1 MLRTELIRPLPE
13 LLREHADQFGDKDAY
28 VDARRSVSYSSLELR
43 TWRLAGHLAEL
54 GLRAGD
60 RAVICL
66 GNHIETVESYFAIAR
81 ASGVAVPVNPH
92 LAEAE
97 LAHVLDDSGA
107 TVVITDRPRLEL
119 LRRIRANR
127 PQPRLV
133 VTGDGEAP
141 AGAVAFTAMAATDPT
156 TPARDDLGLDEP
168 AFMLY
173 TSGTTGRPKG
183 VVSTQRGYLWSIAA
197 SFAPILG
204 LSAQDRVLWP
214 APLFHAM
221 AHGLCVLGV
230 TAVGATARIM
240 DGFDADELLVAL
252 REERATFLAGVPTM
266 YHHLLRAAGGRRV
279 EAPDLR
285 LCLVAGAA
293 SGASLCQSFEEVFG
307 APLLDCYGSTE
318 TCGLIT
324 ANWPTGARP
333 PGSCGLPVP
342 GLGVRL
348 VSPDTGIDV
357 ATGQDGEVWVS
368 GPSLMVGYHNQP
380 GATAEAMRDGWYRT
394 GDLARRDES
403 GYLTITGRIKD
414 LIIRGGQNIYPTE
427 IEEVLRGIRGVADV
441 AVVAKQHE
449 ELGEVPVACVV
460 PGPDVLDPRAL
471 FAECRARLS
480 YYKVPEEIYEID
492 RVPRT
497 ASGKVKRHV
506 LAERPGRLLAV
517 SGAWQRSPDE
527 VPSGEPESG
536 PDSEVASALR
546 ERLAG
551 LPQIE
556 QVGVL
561 RQLVWHEATTL
572 YGLGDADSGR
582 PFKEL
587 GLTSMSAVGLSRRL
601 TAVTGL
607 RVPPTAAFDHPTSD
621 ALARYLRGRLFGG
634 RSEAGATV
642 PRAPSATEASMS
654 QASSAKLGD
663 EPIAIVGMSC
673 RFPGGVRSPEQLWRL
688 LAGGVDAISE
698 FPADRGWDVAGMFDS
713 DPDRPGTFYT
723 RNGGFLYDASE
734 FDAAFFGISPR
745 EAAAMDPQQRLLLE
759 TAWEAFEHAGIDPA
773 TVRGSR
779 TGVFAGLMHHDY
791 LARLAHIP
799 SELEAYS
806 GIGTAGSVASG
817 RISYTLGLEGPAVTV
832 DTACSSSLVAL
843 HLAVR
848 ALRGG
853 ECSLA
858 LAGGVAVMS
867 TPQVFV
873 EFSRQRGLAA
883 DGRCK
888 SFAAG
893 ADGTGWAEGV
903 GLLLVERL
911 SDAQRHGHPVLAV
924 VRGSAT
930 NQDGASNGLTAPSG
944 SAQQR
949 VIRQALAD
957 ARLTTSDVDA
967 VEAHGT
973 GTRLGDPIEAQAILA
988 TYGQDRPADRP
999 LWLGSAKS
1007 NIGHTQA
1014 AAGVAGVIKMV
1025 MAMRHGVL
1033 PRSLHIDEPTPAVD
1047 WSAGAV
1053 SLLTE
1058 QIPWPEVG
1066 RPRRAGVSA
1075 FGVSGTNAHV
1085 ILEQAPARPPL
1096 AAGNGEVRVPPVV
1109 PLVLSGR
1116 SAEGLRAQAARLR
1129 SFIEDRPDLGLVD
1142 VGLSLATTRAA
1153 LTHRAVVMGGD
1164 RAELMRGVDALAG
1177 IMPPGPGVVEGR
1189 AGAGG
1194 PVAFVFPGQGSQYP
1208 GMALELLESSP
1219 VFLERMREC
1228 ERALAPHVD
1237 WSLWDALGDEAALA
1251 SVDVVQ
1257 PVLWAVMV
1265 SLAGLW
1271 RSMGVEPAAV
1281 AGHSQGEIAAACV
1294 AGGLSL
1300 EDAARVV
1307 VMRSRALRGVPRG
1320 GMVSVS
1326 LPVDEVERRLDGSH
1340 DRLSIAAVNGPGSVV
1355 VSGDRKAL
1363 EKFVAA
1369 APAMARA
1376 RWIPVDY
1383 ASHSP
1388 AVEAIEQELKEVLSD
1403 IVPRRSEVPFY
1414 STVTGDV
1421 FDTTGLDAS
1430 YWYRNLRQTV
1440 RLDESIRRLAERGY
1454 GAFIESSPHPV
1465 LTMAVQGV
1473 LDTLGS
1479 DAAVVGSLRR
1489 DDGGWDRFLRS
1500 AAELYTNGI
1509 GVEWRTVFADSG
1521 AQRVELPTYAFQRR
1535 RFWLEPDRAQSL
1547 PEPETPPSTQH
1558 LTKLPPVARG
1568 EAVEELV
1575 RAQVAAV
1582 LRHASPDDVD
1592 VTRKFLELGF
1602 DSVGSMELRN
1612 RLAAATGLRLP
1623 ATLVFEQP
1631 TVVDLARHLDSQ
1643 LAGQSQQEPQPA
1655 PEDAA
1660 AHEPDAAD
1668 RRVRRPGELRPEP
1681 EEAESSPAPAAGVFR
1696 LAHHQMKIDEFL
1708 TAAVALSRLRPR
1720 FDEVPPGGRLR
1731 PPVRLAPVGDRPE
1744 LIAFPSFMGP
1754 MGAYQYSRFAS
1765 AINGKRA
1772 MSVLSLPGFATG
1784 ESLPANLDAVFRAQ
1798 ASAIRAYAEGE
1809 PFVLMGHSGGGYF
1822 AHGVA
1827 GVLESDGI
1835 VPAAVV
1841 LVDTPWP
1848 GEGIANVGN
1857 ALVAG
1862 MIKRMDELGIVGE
1875 TWADPWISAMG
1886 GYYGLFS
1893 EWTPTTITAPTLM
1906 VRATQPLPESSPGD
1920 SWQASWHLRHS
1931 GVDASGD
1938 HFTMLEE
1945 RVGDTATLI
1954 QQWLESR

>member
-1 MLRTELIRPLPE
+1 MLRSELIRPLPE
-13 LLREHADQFGDKDAY
+13 LLRAHADQFGDKDAF
-28 VDARRSVSYSSLELR
+28 VDARRSVSYAALERR

-54 GLRAGD
+54 GFQAGD
-60 RAVICL
+60 RALICL
-66 GNHIETVESYFAIAR
+66 GNCIETVESYLSIVR

-92 LAEAE
+92 MAEAE
-97 LAHVLDDSGA
+97 LAHVLGDSGVTA
-107 TVVITDRPRLEL
+107 VITDRPRLEL
-119 LRRIRANR
+119 LRRICANR
-127 PQPRLV
+127 PQLRFV
-133 VTGDGEAP
+133 VTGNGEAP
-141 AGAVAFTAMAATDPT
+141 AGTASFEAMAATDPI
-156 TPARDDLGLDEP
+156 TPARDDLELDEP

-173 TSGTTGRPKG
+173 TSGTTGRQKG

-197 SFAPILG
+197 SFVPILG
-204 LSAQDRVLWP
+204 LSTQDRVLWP
-214 APLFHAM
+214 APLFHAL

-266 YHHLLRAAGGRRV
+266 YHHLLRAAGDRRV

-307 APLLDCYGSTE
+307 APLLDGYGSTE

-324 ANWPTGARP
+324 LNWPTGARV

-348 VSPDTGIDV
+348 VNPDTGIDV
-357 ATGQDGEVWVS
+357 ATGEDGEVWVS

-380 GATAEAMRDGWYRT
+380 EATAEVMRDGWYRT

-427 IEEVLRGIRGVADV
+427 IEEVLREVRGVADV

-449 ELGEVPVACVV
+449 VLGEVPVACVV
-460 PGPDVLDPRAL
+460 PGPEGLDPQEL
-471 FAECRARLS
+471 FAGCRGRLS

-497 ASGKVKRHV
+497 ASGKVTRHV

-517 SGAWQRSPDE
+517 SGAGQHSPDD
-527 VPSGEPESG
+527 VPSAEPENG
-536 PDSEVASALR
+536 PDRAASALR
-546 ERLAG
+546 ERLTN
-551 LPQIE
+551 LSEIE

-561 RQLVWHEATTL
+561 RQLIWHEAATL
-572 YGLGDADSGR
+572 HRGEADTGR
-582 PFKEL
+582 TFKEL
-587 GLTSMSAVGLSRRL
+587 GITSMSAVELSRRL

-607 RVPPTAAFDHPTSD
+607 RVPPTSAFDYPTSD
-621 ALARYLRGRLFGG
+621 ALAQYLCGQLFGG
-634 RSEAGATV
+634 HSVAAPEAAV
-642 PRAPSATEASMS
+642 RQAPSGTWGTEI
-654 QASSAKLGD
+654 D

-688 LAGGVDAISE
+688 LADGVDAISE
-698 FPADRGWDVAGMFDS
+698 FPADRGWDVDGMFDP

-723 RNGGFLYDASE
+723 RNGGFLYDAGE

-745 EAAAMDPQQRLLLE
+745 EAVAMDPQQRLLLE
-759 TAWEAFEHAGIDPA
+759 AAWEAFEHAGIDPA

-779 TGVFAGLMHHDY
+779 TGVFTGVMHHDY
-791 LARLAHIP
+791 LARLQRIP

-873 EFSRQRGLAA
+873 EFSRQRGLSA

-903 GLLLVERL
+903 GLLLVERV

-924 VRGSAT
+924 IRGTAT

-949 VIRQALAD
+949 VIQQALAD
-957 ARLTTSDVDA
+957 ARLSPSDVDA

-973 GTRLGDPIEAQAILA
+973 GTRLGDPIEAAAILA

-1033 PRSLHIDEPTPAVD
+1033 PKSLHIDEPTPAVD

-1058 QIPWPEVG
+1058 QVSWPEVE

-1085 ILEQAPARPPL
+1085 VLEQAPTRLPL
-1096 AAGNGEVRVPPVV
+1096 AADDGKDRELRIPPVV

-1129 SFIEDRPDLGLVD
+1129 SFLADRPALDPVD
-1142 VGLSLATTRAA
+1142 VGLSLVTTRAA

-1164 RAELMRGVDALAG
+1164 RTELMRGVDALAG
-1177 IMPPGPGVVEGR
+1177 SMSPSSSAPSMNVIEGCV
-1189 AGAGG
+1189 GLSGGGG

-1219 VFLERMREC
+1219 VFRERMREC
-1228 ERALAPHVD
+1228 EQALASLVD
-1237 WSLWDALGDEAALA
+1237 WSLLDVLGDEAALA

-1257 PVLWAVMV
+1257 PALWAVMV

-1271 RSMGVEPAAV
+1271 RSVGVEPSAV
-1281 AGHSQGEIAAACV
+1281 VGHSQGEIAAACV

-1300 EDAARVV
+1300 ADAARVV
-1307 VMRSRALRGVPRG
+1307 VMRSRALRRVPRG
-1320 GMVSVS
+1320 GGMLSVS
-1326 LPVDEVERRLDGSH
+1326 LPVDEVQRMLDGSY

-1355 VSGDRKAL
+1355 VSGDRTSL
-1363 EKFVAA
+1363 EEFAEA
-1369 APAMARA
+1369 APATARA
-1376 RWIPVDY
+1376 RLIPVDY

-1403 IVPRRSEVPFY
+1403 IAPRRSQVPFY

-1421 FDTTGLDAS
+1421 FDTIGLDAS
-1430 YWYRNLRQTV
+1430 YWYRNARQTV

-1454 GAFIESSPHPV
+1454 GAFVESSPHPV
-1465 LTMAVQGV
+1465 LTMAVRGV
-1473 LDTLGS
+1473 LDALGN
-1479 DAAVVGSLRR
+1479 DAAVVGSLHR

-1500 AAELYTNGI
+1500 AAELYVSGI
-1509 GVEWRTVFADSG
+1509 GVEWRTIFADSG

-1535 RFWLEPDRAQSL
+1535 RFWLEPDRAQL
-1547 PEPETPPSTQH
+1547 PEPEPSSSAQY
-1558 LTKLPPVARG
+1558 LRELAGLSPVARG
-1568 EAVEELV
+1568 EAVQELV
-1575 RAQVAAV
+1575 RIQVAAV
-1582 LRHASPDDVD
+1582 LGHASSSDVD

-1602 DSVGSMELRN
+1602 DSAGSMQLRN
-1612 RLAAATGLRLP
+1612 RLAAVTGLRLP
-1623 ATLVFEQP
+1623 VTLVFEQP
-1631 TVVDLARHLDSQ
+1631 TVVDLARHLNSQ
-1643 LAGQSQQEPQPA
+1643 LAGQPHPDPEEPVTQET
-1655 PEDAA
+1655 DV
-1660 AHEPDAAD
+1660 AD
-1668 RRVRRPGELRPEP
+1668 RRPRPLGDLHV
-1681 EEAESSPAPAAGVFR
+1681 GVFR
-1696 LAHHQMKIDEFL
+1696 WAHYHMKIDEFFA
-1708 TAAVALSRLRPR
+1708 AAVALSRLRPR
-1720 FDEVPPGGRLR
+1720 FDEAPPGGRLR
-1731 PPVRLAPVGDRPE
+1731 PPLRLAPMGDRPE

-1754 MGAYQYSRFAS
+1754 TGAYQYSRFAS

-1772 MSVLSLPGFATG
+1772 VSVLPLPGFAPG
-1784 ESLPANLDAVFRAQ
+1784 ESLPANLDAVLRAQ
-1798 ASAIRAYAEGE
+1798 ADAIRTYTDGE

-1822 AHGVA
+1822 AHSVA
-1827 GVLESDGI
+1827 GVLEGDGI

-1848 GEGIANVGN
+1848 REGIANVGQ
-1857 ALVAG
+1857 ALTES
-1862 MIKRMDELGIVGE
+1862 MIKRMDELSIVGE
-1875 TWADPWISAMG
+1875 TWEDPWISAMG
-1886 GYYGLFS
+1886 GYYELFA
-1893 EWTPTTITAPTLM
+1893 EWTPTQITAPTLT
-1906 VRATQPLPESSPGD
+1906 VHATQPLPGLSPED
-1920 SWQASWHLRHS
+1920 PWQTSWHLPHS
-1931 GVDASGD
+1931 GVNAPGD
-1938 HFTMLEE
+1938 HFTMMEE
-1945 RVGDTATLI
+1945 HVGEVVALI